1 MGIKTITANTV
12 DTVVEAADDRA
23 INAAVFGNSDVV
35 LYQDDVFSHTL
46 HDNNIIIDSG
56 LASMQ
61 GCIFRIPYGETET
74 LTIDRCSTG
83 FKRRDILCAEYT
95 KSQNVESVKLKIVK
109 GVETIGIAEAPK
121 LTTGDILAG
130 DNKHQ
135 MALKEIV
142 HEGTNIKEV
151 KNLFNMSESRVL
163 WSGDKQMGENEM
175 AVLSEPIE
183 YQRTGIMLIWTPSE
197 ESGRGTKENVQHQ
210 VISKASV
217 SLMPSTTHT
226 VILTNTV
233 FNAMAAKTVIV
244 NRLSVMGNSYN
255 TASGTSAV
263 TGITYNNQ
271 DYSLKYIIGY

>member
-1 MGIKTITANTV
+1 MGIKTITANTI

-23 INAAVFGNSDVV
+23 INAAVFGNGDVV
-35 LYQDDVFSHTL
+35 LYQDNVFSHTL

-109 GVETIGIAEAPK
+109 GVETIGIAKAPK

-210 VISKASV
+210 VISKASA

-255 TASGTSAV
+255 TASGTSTV

>member
-35 LYQDDVFSHTL
+35 LYQDNVFSHTL

-95 KSQNVESVKLKIVK
+95 KSQNVESVKLKIIK
-109 GVETIGIAEAPK
+109 GVETIGIAAAPK

-151 KNLFNMSESRVL
+151 KNLFNMSESRIL

-175 AVLSEPIE
+175 VILSEPIE

-197 ESGRGTKENVQHQ
+197 ESGRGNEENVQHQ

-217 SLMPSTTHT
+217 ALMPSTTHT
-226 VILTNTV
+226 VILTNTI
-233 FNAMAAKTVIV
+233 FHAMAAKTVTV
-244 NRLSVMGNSYN
+244 NRLSVMGNRYN

>member
-109 GVETIGIAEAPK
+109 GVETIGIAGAPK

-151 KNLFNMSESRVL
+151 KNLFNMSESRIL

-217 SLMPSTTHT
+217 ALMPSTTHT

>member
-74 LTIDRCSTG
+74 LTIERCSTG

>member
-74 LTIDRCSTG
+74 LTIERCSTG

-244 NRLSVMGNSYN
+244 NRISVMGNSYN

>member
-1 MGIKTITANTV
+1 MGIKIITGNTV

-35 LYQDDVFSHTL
+35 LYQDDAFSHIL
-46 HDNNIIIDSG
+46 HDNDIIVSSG

-109 GVETIGIAEAPK
+109 GVETIGIATAPK

-151 KNLFNMSESRVL
+151 KNLFNMSESRIL
-163 WSGDKQMGENEM
+163 WSGDKQMGADET
-175 AVLSEPIE
+175 VFLSEPIE

-197 ESGRGTKENVQHQ
+197 ESGQDIKGNIQHQ

-217 SLMPSTTHT
+217 ALMPSTTHT
-226 VILTNTV
+226 AILTNTV
-233 FNAMAAKTVIV
+233 FNVMAAKTVIV

-255 TASGTSAV
+255 TSSGTSGV
-263 TGITYNNQ
+263 TGITYNNKH
-271 DYSLKYIIGY
+271 YSLKYVIGY